1 VQNQVSVSRDP
12 KGSAFALRSASGLT
26 EEAFDLLMCLLALFF
41 RVVEDA
47 AVVVG
52 ANREEYYQRGGE
64 PPRLLSGPI
73 RAVAGVDPVASGTWL
88 GVNENGVLA
97 AVTNRSNL
105 GVRPQ
110 PRSRGLLVR
119 EMLGCASAEA
129 AMDHALHS
137 LQQHPYAGA
146 NFLCA
151 DASRAVVLEAGER
164 LRIRPLQPGIHVLTN
179 GDVDDPNDSRVKY
192 ALDWL
197 HRRPYDSAADCV
209 QALRDL
215 CAQHEPD
222 HPPICFRRS
231 ERGTVS
237 SSIFVLRR
245 SLTDSTYL
253 HAQGPPC
260 ETPYTDCSDLLF
272 AMRDPAIR
280 R

>member
-1 VQNQVSVSRDP
+1 
-12 KGSAFALRSASGLT
+12 
-26 EEAFDLLMCLLALFF
+26 MCLLALFF

-64 PPRLLSGPI
+64 PPRLLQGLL
-73 RAVAGVDPVASGTWL
+73 RVVAGVDPIAGGTWL
-88 GVNENGVLA
+88 GVNEKGILA
-97 AVTNRSNL
+97 AVTNRPKRDL
-105 GVRPQ
+105 PAQ

-119 EMLGCASAEA
+119 EMLTCPSVSAA
-129 AMDHALHS
+129 VDHVIHE

-151 DASRAVVLEAGER
+151 DASRAVVIQAGDS
-164 LRIRPLQPGIHVLTN
+164 LRVRPLPPGIHVLTN
-179 GDVDDPNDSRVKY
+179 SDVNDPNDPRLKY

-197 HRRPYDSAADCV
+197 KRRPYDSAADCV

-215 CAQHEPD
+215 CGQHEPE
-222 HPPICFRRS
+222 HPPICFRHQ

-237 SSIFVLRR
+237 SSIIALRR
-245 SLTDSTYL
+245 AQTDSTYL

-260 ETPYTDCSDLLF
+260 QTPYVDCSHLL
-272 AMRDPAIR
+272 AALSAPCQPAAPARDAEYPC
-280 R
+280 

>member
-1 VQNQVSVSRDP
+1 
-12 KGSAFALRSASGLT
+12 
-26 EEAFDLLMCLLALFF
+26 MCLLALFF

-64 PPRLLSGPI
+64 PPRLLHGPL
-73 RAVAGVDPVASGTWL
+73 RAVAGVDPVAGGTWL

-97 AVTNRSNL
+97 AVTNRPKL
-105 GVRPQ
+105 ETPPQ

-119 EMLGCASAEA
+119 EMLACRA
-129 AMDHALHS
+129 AAAAVDRVVDE

-151 DASRAVVLEAGER
+151 DAGRAVILHAGEC
-164 LRIRPLQPGIHVLTN
+164 LRIQPLPPGIHVLTN
-179 GDVDDPNDSRVKY
+179 GDVDDRNDPRVKY

-197 HRRPYDSAADCV
+197 NRRPYDSAADCV
-209 QALRDL
+209 RALREL
-215 CAQHEPD
+215 CAQHEPE
-222 HPPICFRRS
+222 HPPICFRHK

-237 SSIFVLRR
+237 SSIIAVRR
-245 SLTDSTYL
+245 ELADSTYL

-260 ETPYTDCSDLLF
+260 QTPYVDCSHLVRN
-272 AMRDPAIR
+272 MNINRNQESV
-280 R
+280 